1 LALALDFVTPG
12 TILPHR
18 SLAVIGVTSGTLTV
32 FTCYFIIRRHGA
44 RWAALGCRSTSR
56 TELVRAALVTPA
68 VMVVMGLVGA
78 AVNYAVEGE
87 PFSAQVRFFERAA
100 EDVSGAVA
108 AVAVIGLLVPVA
120 EELLFRGVLFGAL
133 RRRTSPTVTVIV
145 TAVVFGVYHVE
156 PGPAAACTVMGLVL
170 GWLRH
175 RTGSIWPAVVM
186 HATNNLLVGSGMLW
200 YWCTR

>member
-1 LALALDFVTPG
+1 
-12 TILPHR
+12 
-18 SLAVIGVTSGTLTV
+18 
-32 FTCYFIIRRHGA
+32 
-44 RWAALGCRSTSR
+44 
-56 TELVRAALVTPA
+56 
-68 VMVVMGLVGA
+68 
-78 AVNYAVEGE
+78 
-87 PFSAQVRFFERAA
+87 
-100 EDVSGAVA
+100 
-108 AVAVIGLLVPVA
+108 
-120 EELLFRGVLFGAL
+120 
-133 RRRTSPTVTVIV
+133 VTVVV